1 MSEQARACDMRPE
14 LRLGACGSDVPKR
27 AARGRQ
33 DMRAQEILH
42 TQVKQPDTRA

>member
-1 MSEQARACDMRPE
+1 MPAKASACDMRPE
-14 LRLGACGSDVPKR
+14 LRLSACGSDAPKR

-42 TQVKQPDTRA
+42 TQVKPRDTRA